1 MSDTKKP
8 KKQELAKVKETQ
20 ALSLEQALAH
30 PVVQQMSKKL
40 DEMRQ
45 LVQGLPE
52 AIGRAVAEAQRASR
66 PVSRISGPPVGL
78 QPQNAN
84 VEFHRK
90 GKIIQDGKEISPE
103 GPTQTDFV
111 NDILGG
117 NASAPVRGEIGLVKI
132 KKHAREG

>member
-1 MSDTKKP
+1 MSSKKKNP
-8 KKQELAKVKETQ
+8 KQELAQVKEAQ

-52 AIGRAVAEAQRASR
+52 AIGRAVAEAQRAGAR
-66 PVSRISGPPVGL
+66 PRVLSGPPVAL
-78 QPQNAN
+78 QPQNTN

-90 GKIIQDGKEISPE
+90 GRIVQDGKEIAKE
-103 GPTQTDFV
+103 GPTQGDFV
-111 NDILGG
+111 KDLQ
-117 NASAPVRGEIGLVKI
+117 ALKVESHLPSLEAPVKVQKPI
-132 KKHAREG
+132 KDV